1 VAESLELLGYRSGAN
16 PSRPHHF
23 YFFLIFLINASRS
36 LLSGARGTAIIHRF
50 GSDQADHRAKPA
62 AQKKSSNP

>member
-1 VAESLELLGYRSGAN
+1 MPGIRAGY

-23 YFFLIFLINASRS
+23 SFFLIFLINASAS
-36 LLSGARGTAIIHRF
+36 PLDGARGGATIHFF
-50 GSDQADHRAKPA
+50 GFGQANHYAKPA

>member
-1 VAESLELLGYRSGAN
+1 VAESLELLGYRGGAN

-23 YFFLIFLINASRS
+23 SFFLIFLINASAS
-36 LLSGARGTAIIHRF
+36 PLGGACGGATIHLF
-50 GSDQADHRAKPA
+50 GFGQANHHAKPA